1 MRTLWR
7 TTAYLFWQ
15 HPALWL
21 PVVLADLIAFCLRS
35 FQAWMTQAVIRSLVA
50 GHSVLSDTP
59 EPLHTLP
66 VAWAAAF
73 GATRA
78 LVELLNLCLYTAAMI
93 SISILV
99 PALIA
104 QTKMPWQQILSA
116 LGESRLRILLFSL
129 KILVLIAVA
138 GILDIGLITY
148 LPHLHLMFSPIGIS
162 RDENIAMITLFLATI
177 VWLLAPS
184 AVAILRPRESPPVG
198 AIGLRHARIFAAVSI
213 LSSVAIYFLSTV
225 LRPSFAPLLTTAF
238 GIQVFWGVASVTSAL
253 PYIPLFIAL
262 CLIANR
268 DSPLAMP
275 PTVDPAPENLP
286 A

>member
-1 MRTLWR
+1 
-7 TTAYLFWQ
+7 
-15 HPALWL
+15 
-21 PVVLADLIAFCLRS
+21 
-35 FQAWMTQAVIRSLVA
+35 
-50 GHSVLSDTP
+50 
-59 EPLHTLP
+59 
-66 VAWAAAF
+66 
-73 GATRA
+73 
-78 LVELLNLCLYTAAMI
+78 
-93 SISILV
+93 
-99 PALIA
+99 
-104 QTKMPWQQILSA
+104 
-116 LGESRLRILLFSL
+116 
-129 KILVLIAVA
+129 
-138 GILDIGLITY
+138 
-148 LPHLHLMFSPIGIS
+148 MFSPIGIS